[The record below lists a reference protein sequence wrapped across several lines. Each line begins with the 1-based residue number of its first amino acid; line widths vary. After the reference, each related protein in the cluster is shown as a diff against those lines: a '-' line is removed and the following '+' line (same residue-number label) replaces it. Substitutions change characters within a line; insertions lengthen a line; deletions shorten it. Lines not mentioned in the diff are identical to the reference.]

1 MWTAALQPPLT
12 AAARWPAPRPA
23 GPQNPRAAPSPA
35 ASLPEPSLPPSLSP
49 AARLGPAHL
58 RSAPQPSQAR
68 RCPRGTP
75 GEPGGDPLFFRGRL
89 LFACR
94 LLSGDFCGF
103 PRSVPAAHGIRRAT
117 ACRPFFFLLRSAFFV
132 TLRRGCSGYFCN
144 FPPPPAGGPGV
155 ARGRGPG
162 DATWT
167 ARGCR
172 PHRRRASPP
181 AALEPV
187 PHRRPEGWR
196 SVWGSL

>member
-1 MWTAALQPPLT
+1 MWTAVLQPPLT
-12 AAARWPAPRPA
+12 AAARRPAPRCA

-35 ASLPEPSLPPSLSP
+35 ASVPESSLPPSLSP
-49 AARLGPAHL
+49 AASPGPAHL
-58 RSAPQPSQAR
+58 RSRPRPPQAR
-68 RCPRGTP
+68 RCPAGLRASRKETL
-75 GEPGGDPLFFRGRL
+75 LFFWGRL
-89 LFACR
+89 LFACG
-94 LLSGDFCGF
+94 LLSGDFCSF
-103 PRSVPAAHGIRRAT
+103 PRSVPGAHGNLRSRCVQAL
-117 ACRPFFFLLRSAFFV
+117 FFSSRSAFFV

-181 AALEPV
+181 VALDPAPRRQPV
-187 PHRRPEGWR
+187 GWR
-196 SVWGSL
+196 SVRGSR